1 MLKIAKLE
9 CSVHFFRGPGFNL
22 LTPAA
27 TLASHLA
34 ELPAQYPNPA
44 NNTINEMQYITVA
57 PAVNI
62 NS

>member
-1 MLKIAKLE
+1 MY
-9 CSVHFFRGPGFNL
+9 VYYL

-27 TLASHLA
+27 TLASHFGT
-34 ELPAQYPNPA
+34 LPAQYPNPA